1 MFTKCEMIPCLTNFI
16 NINVYKM
23 CGAQGIVLCQ
33 ALNKMFAAA
42 AAAAAAAAGMGMRE
56 KPLVIE

>member
-16 NINVYKM
+16 NINVYKI

-42 AAAAAAAAGMGMRE
+42 AAAAGMGMRE

>member
-42 AAAAAAAAGMGMRE
+42 AAAAAGMGMRE